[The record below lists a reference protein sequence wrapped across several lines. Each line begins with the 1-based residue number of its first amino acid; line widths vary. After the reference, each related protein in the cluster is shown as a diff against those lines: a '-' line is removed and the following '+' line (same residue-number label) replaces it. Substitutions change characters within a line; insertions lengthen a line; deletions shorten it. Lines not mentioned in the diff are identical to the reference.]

1 MLIYVTFCIILKV
14 NYNLIYLYYS
24 DFGTHFSIDN
34 IIKLNNVKYVT
45 YCVEIITI
53 FNIKNKTLF
62 FGWWIY
68 GEFFISSGTIIG
80 R

>member
-24 DFGTHFSIDN
+24 DFGIHFSIDN
-34 IIKLNNVKYVT
+34 IIKLNNIKYAT

-53 FNIKNKTLF
+53 FNIKNKNTL